1 MGVAAQQAWRQE
13 SKPPRLGSPLR
24 FFPGTL
30 GVLGVEYSRDG
41 PTSALPASRTG
52 YEGAIDGITLGTPHM
67 TDAGRQG
74 ISIMR
79 KSIRSL
85 ARWVISVFNPPYQLT
100 LSDRFIDEKNG
111 QVIYIFKQ
119 YGLHEYVRVTYADIA
134 GNDDLLKAI
143 NPVNLMDIHLDEHE
157 RRVLSREIKVKEI
170 LRGGKYRLSNGEF
183 SQEYSGEYIVNNVD
197 MFAHMSPS
205 DLCRI
210 ALTTG
215 FSRGR
220 SVSKEI
226 NETLAALKEEE
237 EAEALAEA
245 LRHAPRANVFE
256 LRRSGK

>member
-1 MGVAAQQAWRQE
+1 
-13 SKPPRLGSPLR
+13 
-24 FFPGTL
+24 
-30 GVLGVEYSRDG
+30 
-41 PTSALPASRTG
+41 
-52 YEGAIDGITLGTPHM
+52 
-67 TDAGRQG
+67 
-74 ISIMR
+74 MR
-79 KSIRSL
+79 KFFRSL
-85 ARWVISVFNPPYQLT
+85 AKWLVSVFNPPYQLT
-100 LSDRFIDEKNG
+100 LSDRFVDERSG
-111 QVIYIFKQ
+111 QVVYIFKQ

-143 NPVNLMDIHLDEHE
+143 NPVNLMDIHLEEHE
-157 RRVLSREIKVKEI
+157 RKVLSREVKIKEI

-197 MFAHMSPS
+197 MFTDMSAS

-237 EAEALAEA
+237 KAEALAEA
-245 LRHAPRANVFE
+245 LRNAPRGNVFE
-256 LRRSGK
+256 LRRGGK